1 MKSVSQNWD
10 LNSLF
15 PGGSS
20 SESFSSYLILLR
32 SKIQELHA
40 NTVQNRG
47 EADPQSWANL
57 INLFQ
62 EVHVRLRQASAFV
75 SCLTAQ
81 DVQDQQAQKLGA
93 EVSQLRAELGSIA
106 NLIEEQTLQLSDAE
120 WEKIIVHPELA
131 AVEFSLN
138 EMRTQARERMSAEE
152 EMLVNSLS
160 VDGYH
165 AWSELYNSKIVA
177 RMSIPMEIDDDVRVM
192 SVGQVANLFAHADR
206 EVRKQAFSKYEEA
219 WAEQAELCAAALNHL
234 AGFRLSVYKA
244 RGWDSVLK
252 EPLMI
257 NRMSRETLDAMWAAV
272 EGSKSRLKDYLQC
285 KAELLGVDALEWYDV
300 GAPIG
305 KSSRVYSFDEA
316 AQFVID
322 QFGKFSSDM
331 AQLAEKALTERWV
344 EAEDRP
350 GKRPGAFCT
359 SFPESKESRVF
370 MTFSGS
376 ADNLFTLAHEL
387 GHAYHGSVL
396 RDMPPMTQRYAMN
409 VAETASTF
417 AELVVADAA
426 IRAASTDEERLAL
439 LDSKIEQSTA
449 MFMNIRA
456 RFLFE
461 TRFYEMRKKGLL
473 GVDELN
479 ALMEEAQREAYAD
492 SLKSYHPH
500 FWASKL
506 HFYITGVPF
515 YNFPYTFGYL
525 LSQGLYAR
533 AQDEGASFAAKYADL
548 LRDTGRMT
556 VEELVKTHLG
566 EDLTKPEF
574 WEKAVENSLKDVDEF
589 LVLAGR

>member
-1 MKSVSQNWD
+1 MKAISQNWD
-10 LNSLF
+10 LDSLF
-15 PGGSS
+15 FGGSA

-32 SKIQELHA
+32 EKIQDLQTNAKDNEGK
-40 NTVQNRG
+40 T
-47 EADPQSWANL
+47 DPQDWVYL

-81 DVQDQQAQKLGA
+81 NVQDQQAQKLGA
-93 EVSQLRAELGSIA
+93 EVRQLRADLGSIA
-106 NLIEEQTLQLSDAE
+106 NYIEEQALQISDAE
-120 WEKIIVHPELA
+120 WEKILAHAELA
-131 AVEFSLN
+131 PIAFSLD
-138 EMRTQARERMSAEE
+138 EMRKQARERMSAEKE
-152 EMLVNSLS
+152 VLVNALS

-177 RMSIPMEIDDDVRVM
+177 RMSIPMEIDGEVREM

-206 EVRKQAFSKYEEA
+206 EIRKQAYTKFEAA
-219 WAEQAELCAAALNHL
+219 WAEEAELCAAALNHL
-234 AGFRLSVYKA
+234 AGFRLNVYKA

-257 NRMSRETLDAMWAAV
+257 NRMSKETLDAMWSAV
-272 EGSKSRLKDYLQC
+272 EGSKERLKDYFQC
-285 KAELLGVDALEWYDV
+285 KAELLGLDGLEWYDV
-300 GAPIG
+300 GAPIA
-305 KSSRVYSFDEA
+305 KSSRTYSFEEA

-322 QFGKFSSDM
+322 QFGQFSPDM
-331 AQLAEKALTERWV
+331 AALAERALTERWV

-359 SFPESKESRVF
+359 SFPESKESRIF

-396 RDMPPMTQRYAMN
+396 RDMPPMSQRYAMN

-426 IRAASTDEERLAL
+426 IRAALTDEERLAL
-439 LDSKIEQSTA
+439 LDSKIEQSAA
-449 MFMNIRA
+449 MFMNIHA

-461 TRFYEMRKKGLL
+461 TRFYEMRKKGVLS
-473 GVDELN
+473 VDELN
-479 ALMEEAQREAYAD
+479 LLMEEAQREAYAEG
-492 SLKSYHPH
+492 LKSYHPH

-533 AQDEGASFAAKYADL
+533 AQDEGPGFAEKYADL

-574 WEKAVENSLKDVDEF
+574 WEKAVQNSLKDIDDF
-589 LVLAGR
+589 LELARK